1 MAGKTPGLDFAIQMA
16 VRDLLKL
23 AFGFVGGTS
32 WDEFSKVFN
41 EGATEKYNV
50 SVLEEMSRTKTVK
63 GVERG
68 GARAGIVVRKA
79 EPCKLRC
86 VTIQMVGPSKY
97 QGNGLA
103 RALAVRLCIA
113 LMGCFASGF
122 ELPQPTQSSNPVIGA
137 YKCPAF
143 GVVAYGPP
151 SGLPAPPDVA
161 IPKPIAT
168 ANSLA

>member
-1 MAGKTPGLDFAIQMA
+1 MAGKTPGLYFAIQMA

-86 VTIQMVGPSKY
+86 VTIQ
-97 QGNGLA
+97 
-103 RALAVRLCIA
+103 I
-113 LMGCFASGF
+113 
-122 ELPQPTQSSNPVIGA
+122 
-137 YKCPAF
+137 
-143 GVVAYGPP
+143 
-151 SGLPAPPDVA
+151 
-161 IPKPIAT
+161 
-168 ANSLA
+168 